1 MIPNFA
7 SVFTNNL
14 ALKLLAIL
22 LGLVVYAYVY
32 TEQEHETMIRAPV
45 RVIGLPSDLVL
56 TDPPPEYA
64 VLNARGKGKQLLK
77 LRLESPEIVV
87 DLSEARAGRVQR
99 MLSPTDAALPV
110 GTEVNITEIVEPRM
124 VEFSIDTLLER
135 EVDVDLVVGG
145 ELPEQF
151 GLSAP
156 IEVEPMQVRVRGP
169 SVALEHMTRIAT
181 RMVDLSSLRDSTEL
195 EVELDPG
202 DLVEISPGSVMVWVP
217 VVPLV
222 NREFVITP
230 VRVVGLE
237 TGLAA
242 AVEPD
247 TAYVILTGSED
258 AFQAL
263 DLDGEVA
270 EVAVFLNG
278 EGLAPGRHLLTPRVL
293 LPDPSTLRVVSIRP
307 ARFMAGVGVSP

>member
-1 MIPNFA
+1 
-7 SVFTNNL
+7 
-14 ALKLLAIL
+14 
-22 LGLVVYAYVY
+22 
-32 TEQEHETMIRAPV
+32 
-45 RVIGLPSDLVL
+45 
-56 TDPPPEYA
+56 
-64 VLNARGKGKQLLK
+64 
-77 LRLESPEIVV
+77 
-87 DLSEARAGRVQR
+87 
-99 MLSPTDAALPV
+99 V

-156 IEVEPMQVRVRGP
+156 IEVEPTQVRVRGP
-169 SVALEHMTRIAT
+169 SITLEHMTRIAT

-202 DLVEISPGSVMVWVP
+202 DLIEISPSSVMVWVP

-258 AFQAL
+258 AFQ

-270 EVAVFLNG
+270 GVAVFLNG

-293 LPDPSTLRVVSIRP
+293 IPDPSTLRVVSIRP